1 MYIKSEARR
10 DLPSGPL
17 SDVERHHE
25 DNQVKNHVAHR
36 VEELL
41 NSLQSKNDRGS
52 EKSVRDGP
60 NKPGRPVL
68 LVVLPI
74 KLSLDERIERSD
86 RASLV
91 RDVGNDSAEL
101 LCVPQEGDATV
112 HNEEGPALE
121 VETSELSLRYHVQAG
136 QHTGKGARG
145 RQNVHDPVACNGD
158 VGREVDERTQ
168 GPDDPGRGVDLV

>member
-1 MYIKSEARR
+1 M
-10 DLPSGPL
+10 
-17 SDVERHHE
+17 
-25 DNQVKNHVAHR
+25 
-36 VEELL
+36 
-41 NSLQSKNDRGS
+41 
-52 EKSVRDGP
+52 
-60 NKPGRPVL
+60 L

-101 LCVPQEGDATV
+101 LRVPQEGDATV

-121 VETSELSLRYHVQAG
+121 VETPELSLRQHVQAG
-136 QHTGKGARG
+136 QHAGKGACG
-145 RQNVHDPVACNGD
+145 RQNVHDPVTGD
-158 VGREVDERTQ
+158 GEIGREVDERPQ